1 MEAVKRVV
9 AWQLEREMKRR
20 RISRAKLAS
29 RMKTSPATL
38 GRLFAPDHSS
48 VTLPLLEQA
57 ALALGR
63 KRKIELA
70 QAPWPTP
77 ISQEMSPD
85 PYLPDVFYVYY
96 AATDA
101 DGKRL
106 AAKDASTRPITFCF
120 NGGPGASAVWLPLGG
135 LGPRRLD
142 LPADG
147 LTPAT
152 VARNMRPEFDPS
164 FSNIVGGFSSAVNAY
179 VRGELGY
186 ESDHPYHL
194 LAGLPWKWSS
204 FEGRYVST
212 EDRLARAMKTNPRLR
227 VLVLAARRD
236 LACPEDALRHSLAH
250 LTLPASVRGNIT
262 TSRYDSGHMMYLYLP
277 DAEKLRADV
286 LRFLK

>member
-1 MEAVKRVV
+1 MNPLSRSLAALFLTATV
-9 AWQLEREMKRR
+9 AFADDK
-20 RISRAKLAS
+20 AP
-29 RMKTSPATL
+29 PAT
-38 GRLFAPDHSS
+38 AETPPAEKKPDEKKDDKPKEEKPKEHAGQ
-48 VTLPLLEQA
+48 VTLGGAEV
-57 ALALGR
+57 
-63 KRKIELA
+63 KYLA
-70 QAPWPTP
+70 QTGTIPVLKDDGAAKA
-77 ISQEMSPD
+77 
-85 PYLPDVFYVYY
+85 DVFYVYY

-120 NGGPGASAVWLPLGG
+120 NGGPGASAVWLHLGG

-236 LACPEDALRHSLAH
+236 LACPEDALRHSLGQIGRAH
-250 LTLPASVRGNIT
+250 V
-262 TSRYDSGHMMYLYLP
+262 
-277 DAEKLRADV
+277 
-286 LRFLK
+286 